1 MTKTHRSFPDPSSV
15 PHFSFNISY
24 YSTQIS
30 MGSATKT
37 STRDTPQVSSSA
49 GFNSTSSSKPELQ
62 NKNSSLQTFMQA
74 NNPPLVASSNTQ
86 VVRNVTISKSKY
98 QRPLL
103 LFVLFFTP
111 LFCFMFFGTAS
122 IYDLWLKMIWGGY
135 VLCSCSL
142 LYFYFRF
149 FFCFSTLIFFF
160 PKKLGGPWPLLA
172 PSFISE

>member
-74 NNPPLVASSNTQ
+74 NNSPLVASSNTQ

-111 LFCFMFFGTAS
+111 LFA
-122 IYDLWLKMIWGGY
+122 
-135 VLCSCSL
+135 SCSL
-142 LYFYFRF
+142 ELQLYMIY
-149 FFCFSTLIFFF
+149 
-160 PKKLGGPWPLLA
+160 G
-172 PSFISE
+172 

>member
-62 NKNSSLQTFMQA
+62 NKNSSLQTFMQK
-74 NNPPLVASSNTQ
+74 LIT
-86 VVRNVTISKSKY
+86 
-98 QRPLL
+98 LL
-103 LFVLFFTP
+103 LLPPRIPRLFEMSQFQKVNIKGLIFY
-111 LFCFMFFGTAS
+111 LFCFLPLYFA
-122 IYDLWLKMIWGGY
+122 
-135 VLCSCSL
+135 SCSL
-142 LYFYFRF
+142 ELQVYMIY
-149 FFCFSTLIFFF
+149 
-160 PKKLGGPWPLLA
+160 G
-172 PSFISE
+172 